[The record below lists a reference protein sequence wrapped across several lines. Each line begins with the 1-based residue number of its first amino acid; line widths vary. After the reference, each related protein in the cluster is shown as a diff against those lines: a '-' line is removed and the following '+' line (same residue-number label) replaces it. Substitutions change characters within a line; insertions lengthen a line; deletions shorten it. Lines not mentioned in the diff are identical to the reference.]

1 MARLDAGT
9 NAAHGAAA
17 PASEVVC
24 RIGGSG
30 VTHPAVLRWSVPA
43 LYFAGILAT
52 FLREIILA
60 ATYGTGAEI
69 EIFRLAFAVPNLL
82 STSLGP
88 AFVAAVVPALMRAET
103 SQAELSSVSR
113 DVVAVNV
120 SGVLIV
126 SLIGALSAPLQARLL
141 APGYGPALA
150 STLTTQIA
158 AMWLFFVAAGCSF
171 SLRALLSRRG
181 VLWPAAGAT
190 VVGSGTVA
198 VGCLVGAALL
208 PAGSLPP
215 AAFLTGLVV
224 ASGLLILYMHG
235 RALPEGTLRA
245 LRLGPAELTATAW
258 AARGLAGAVVLVGTY
273 HFLSAVPRLIDR
285 AVATTL
291 ASGTVAALEY
301 SFSLITVPGILLG
314 TSLVTMLFPDFA
326 RAVESADPVAQRSM
340 IGPVLLAL
348 ALATV
353 AAAIMSS
360 AAPLIVDIVYARGAF
375 DEVAAG
381 MTSEFLR
388 WHSIGLPFMVAT
400 IILAQATLAFRAY
413 GLVLAV
419 GLARILAKWL
429 AVVWLVPSHGL
440 GGLAASFIVPEVV
453 SAVVLFV
460 TLQWR
465 LGRLRSGAAPR

>member
-1 MARLDAGT
+1 
-9 NAAHGAAA
+9 
-17 PASEVVC
+17 
-24 RIGGSG
+24 
-30 VTHPAVLRWSVPA
+30 
-43 LYFAGILAT
+43 
-52 FLREIILA
+52 
-60 ATYGTGAEI
+60 
-69 EIFRLAFAVPNLL
+69 
-82 STSLGP
+82 
-88 AFVAAVVPALMRAET
+88 
-103 SQAELSSVSR
+103 
-113 DVVAVNV
+113 
-120 SGVLIV
+120 
-126 SLIGALSAPLQARLL
+126 
-141 APGYGPALA
+141 
-150 STLTTQIA
+150 
-158 AMWLFFVAAGCSF
+158 
-171 SLRALLSRRG
+171 
-181 VLWPAAGAT
+181 
-190 VVGSGTVA
+190 
-198 VGCLVGAALL
+198 
-208 PAGSLPP
+208 
-215 AAFLTGLVV
+215 
-224 ASGLLILYMHG
+224 
-235 RALPEGTLRA
+235 
-245 LRLGPAELTATAW
+245 
-258 AARGLAGAVVLVGTY
+258 
-273 HFLSAVPRLIDR
+273 
-285 AVATTL
+285 
-291 ASGTVAALEY
+291 
-301 SFSLITVPGILLG
+301 
-314 TSLVTMLFPDFA
+314 MLFPDFA